1 MCHEWRR
8 GWRCRILHAFVRE
21 MGGEV
26 GAAPGILDFGT
37 RLGRTSYVV
46 SELLGWYIFL
56 LPSSSL
62 PRRLGLGLCTI
73 KEGKGKGKNES
84 V

>member
-1 MCHEWRR
+1 VRVAKGLEVSNSSRVCERNGGR
-8 GWRCRILHAFVRE
+8 G
-21 MGGEV
+21 GGSPE
-26 GAAPGILDFGT
+26 GILNFEA
-37 RLGRTSYVV
+37 RSGRTSYVV
-46 SELLGWYIFL
+46 MSGLLGWYIFL

-73 KEGKGKGKNES
+73 KEGKGNGKNES